1 MAAAF
6 LITLREGL
14 EAALIVSILLAYL
27 LRSGNRGRFRDVW
40 LGTAVAVA
48 VSLVGGGIIFWLA
61 GELKGR
67 AEPIFEGSAML
78 LAVMVLS
85 YMVVW
90 MRRQSRDIK
99 HHLEAEVGTALKA
112 GSALALASVAFLVV
126 VREGLETALFLFG
139 AMRGSD
145 PVSGTVGSLLGL
157 AVAVAIGYAG
167 YRGARRL
174 NLSTFF
180 NVTGGLLIVFAA
192 GLLAYGIHEFQEASL
207 LPATIEH
214 VWDTNH
220 VLNENTGV
228 GSFLKALFG
237 YNGNPSLL
245 EVVFYFG
252 YLAIAFWSFFR
263 PTGAKSTPGR
273 QTQQKEARP

>member
-27 LRSGNRGRFRDVW
+27 ARSGNRGRFRDVW
-40 LGTAVAVA
+40 LGTAAAVL
-48 VSLVGGGIIFWLA
+48 VSLVGGGIVFWLA

-67 AEPIFEGSAML
+67 SEPIFEGSAML
-78 LAVMVLS
+78 LAVAVLS
-85 YMVVW
+85 YMVIW
-90 MRRQSRDIK
+90 MRRQARDMK
-99 HHLEAEVGTALKA
+99 HHLEAELGTALKA
-112 GSALALASVAFLVV
+112 SSALALASLAFLVV

-139 AMRGSD
+139 AMRGTTTAA
-145 PVSGTVGSLLGL
+145 GTIGSLIGL

-167 YRGARRL
+167 YKGARWL
-174 NLSTFF
+174 NLGTFF

-192 GLLAYGIHEFQEASL
+192 GMLARTVHEFQEAAL

-214 VWDTNH
+214 VWDTGRI
-220 VLNENTGV
+220 LNEDAGL
-228 GSFLKALFG
+228 GGFLNALFG
-237 YNGNPSLL
+237 YASSPSLL
-245 EVVFYFG
+245 QVAGYFG

-263 PTGAKSTPGR
+263 PTKPAGTVGR